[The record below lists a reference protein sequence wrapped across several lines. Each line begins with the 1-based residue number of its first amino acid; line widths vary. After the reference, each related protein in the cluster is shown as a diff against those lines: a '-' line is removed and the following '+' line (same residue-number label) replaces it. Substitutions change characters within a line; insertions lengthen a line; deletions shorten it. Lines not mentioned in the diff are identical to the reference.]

1 MEENQKEVYFD
12 KYCKTCKYSKL
23 KDSEDPC
30 AECLCYPSNTDS
42 HRPVCW
48 KGK

>member
-1 MEENQKEVYFD
+1 MEEYQKEVYFD
-12 KYCKTCKYSKL
+12 KYCKTCKYNKR
-23 KDSEDPC
+23 KEYEDPC
-30 AECLCYPSNTDS
+30 DECLCYPTNTDS